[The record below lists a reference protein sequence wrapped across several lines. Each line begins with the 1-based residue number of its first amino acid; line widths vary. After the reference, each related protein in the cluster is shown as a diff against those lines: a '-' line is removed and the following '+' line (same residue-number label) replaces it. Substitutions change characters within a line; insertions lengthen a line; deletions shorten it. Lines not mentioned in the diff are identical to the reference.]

1 MKIVLLKAK
10 LTVLGQLMNKHFPF
24 SLVYFLFLFFIT
36 SSLQAQETTGEDDDT
51 LEIEVSSSE
60 TAVKVVTADS
70 LYLLQDTKSEVYNR
84 KFETKFKEKYKDKED
99 FVYEEV
105 QQKTSVF
112 QKIKQALNEW
122 FRRNFTQKIGE
133 ELDHFYYVIFLRI
146 LGFLLF
152 GFIAFYLIKAF
163 IQKDIYWL
171 VKKKGKKVQAFEVL
185 NAEDFKTTDFETS
198 IHESVTQKQYRLA
211 IRMYYL
217 WLLQRLQEQE
227 KIIWTP
233 EKTNA
238 DYSYELKDKS
248 EKEDFSYLSYLYNNI
263 WYGEYELTEADFF
276 KAKNAFDLKLK
287 PNKS

>member
-1 MKIVLLKAK
+1 M
-10 LTVLGQLMNKHFPF
+10 
-24 SLVYFLFLFFIT
+24 YFLLLFFIT
-36 SSLQAQETTGEDDDT
+36 SNLQAQEATEEDDDT

-60 TAVKVVTADS
+60 TAVKVVAADA
-70 LYLLQDTKSEVYNR
+70 LYLLQDTESEVHNR
-84 KFETKFKEKYKDKED
+84 KFETKFKDKYKGKEG

-105 QQKTSVF
+105 QQKTGLF
-112 QKIKQALNEW
+112 QKIKQAINEW

-133 ELDHFYYVIFLRI
+133 ELDHFYYVILLRV

-171 VKKKGKKVQAFEVL
+171 VKKKGKKVQAFEELTV
-185 NAEDFKTTDFETS
+185 EDFKTTDFES
-198 IHESVTQKQYRLA
+198 IINDSIAQKQYRLA

-217 WLLQRLQEQE
+217 GLLQRLHEQE
-227 KIIWTP
+227 KILWTP

-238 DYSYELKDKS
+238 DYSYELKEKN

-263 WYGEYELTEADFF
+263 WYGEYELTEVDFF

-287 PNKS
+287 PSKS